1 MNPSL
6 VETSNKEMAE
16 GSYSMRDAD
25 LMTLTPHNP
34 SVLVVDDDPLME
46 SLIKRI
52 AKDTPTRLRF
62 AYDAEEAQRMVE
74 SEVPTLIISDYQM
87 PGMDGM
93 SFLERIKLRY
103 PSVRCVLHTGFDK
116 VRAPSGSNIH
126 LLRKPCPNEV
136 LRELIAKVGIA

>member
-1 MNPSL
+1 MDD
-6 VETSNKEMAE
+6 A
-16 GSYSMRDAD
+16 SYRLRHVD
-25 LMTLTPHNP
+25 LMTLTPNNP
-34 SVLVVDDDPLME
+34 SVLVVDDDPLMQ

-52 AKDTPTRLRF
+52 AKDTPARLRF
-62 AYDAEEAQRMVE
+62 AYDAEEAQRMLE

-93 SFLERIKLRY
+93 SFLERVKLRY
-103 PSVRCVLHTGFDK
+103 PSVKCVLHTGYEK

-136 LRELIAKVGIA
+136 LRELIAKVAIA